1 MLKYLVDAT
10 RQLASMMVLC
20 GLILSFVRVAY
31 SSRRMVIPQVGML
44 LGFIFA
50 IALTVV
56 KKTTNKINM
65 GTWNLWIYSV
75 SLGAFVLF
83 LIFALLGKKW
93 KNFGEI
99 AASAALGLEIC
110 MLLFNYLP
118 SFLVMPHTILL
129 AEETMISTSFLLK
142 LIGVLFGLILTFL
155 AGFAAYKCC
164 SSLSKG
170 ANFAFLLIGLL
181 VEMFRDVA
189 TAFGIMLSKRMI
201 SSNHTLFMIS
211 KYASNWSDGF
221 LYFSLLLGVAAAVII
236 LLKGIHVNEPYTN
249 PAEHRK
255 IRAKW
260 RFRRRWSTTVLVC
273 VVLSVLT
280 LTVVDAYANR
290 EVELSPIEDAL
301 IQDGAVY
308 VSFEQVN
315 DGHLHRFGY
324 TTDSGTVIRFIVIKK
339 PNSSAYGIGLDACDI
354 CGETGYYEKDGQVV
368 CNLCDVVMNI
378 NTIGFKGGC
387 NPIIIDYQIENG
399 YIIVPIDGLLEYE
412 SEFK

>member
-1 MLKYLVDAT
+1 
-10 RQLASMMVLC
+10 MMILS
-20 GLILSFVRVAY
+20 GLILSYVRVAY
-31 SSRRMVIPQVGML
+31 SGRRKGILRVGML
-44 LGFIFA
+44 LGLLFA
-50 IALTVV
+50 VALTAV
-56 KKTTNKINM
+56 KKTSNKINM
-65 GTWNLWIYSV
+65 GTWNLRIYSV

-83 LIFALLGKKW
+83 LIFLLFERKW
-93 KNFGEI
+93 KKFGEI
-99 AASAALGLEIC
+99 AVSIALGIQVC

-129 AEETMISTSFLLK
+129 AEETMISSSFLLK

-155 AGFAAYKCC
+155 AGFAVYKCC
-164 SSLSKG
+164 NSLTKG
-170 ANFAFLLIGLL
+170 ANLALLLIALL

-189 TAFGIMLSKRMI
+189 TAFGILLSKRII

-211 KYASNWSDGF
+211 KYASNWGDAF
-221 LYFSLLLGVAAAVII
+221 LYFSLFLGAAAAVV
-236 LLKGIHVNEPYTN
+236 LLVKGLKVNEPYAN
-249 PAEHRK
+249 PAEHRR

-260 RFRRRWSTTVLVC
+260 RSRRRWSATMLVC
-273 VVLSVLT
+273 TLLSVLT
-280 LTVVDAYANR
+280 LTALDAYANR

-301 IQDGAVY
+301 VQDGAVY
-308 VSFEQVN
+308 VPFDQVS

-324 TTDSGTVIRFIVIKK
+324 TSDSGTVIRFIVIKK

-387 NPIIIDYQIENG
+387 NPIIIDYEIENG
-399 YIIVPIDGLLEYE
+399 YIIVPVDGLLEHE